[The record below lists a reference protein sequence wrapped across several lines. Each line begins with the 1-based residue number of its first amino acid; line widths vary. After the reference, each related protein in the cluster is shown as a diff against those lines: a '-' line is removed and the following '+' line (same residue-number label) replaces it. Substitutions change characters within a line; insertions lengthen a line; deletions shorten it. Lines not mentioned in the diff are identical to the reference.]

1 MGNTY
6 IEDETISNVQL
17 NEDAD
22 NDQNLYRKR
31 LFNQISFAIPNL
43 LFFAS
48 QLFLVSCFVNNYNS
62 DIRSIEIHQNNIN
75 ISSAVSE
82 LSIQAH
88 MIWGGLNMFPYNVE
102 LLDIY
107 EDRMY
112 TADLILQVEINR
124 GL

>member
-6 IEDETISNVQL
+6 IEDEAISNVQL

-82 LSIQAH
+82 LSIQAQ